1 MASVMGV
8 SGLISE
14 AQLGLTLPH
23 EHLFTNLS
31 FYWSGEAP
39 EVALRDFYDQPVSRF
54 IRQEVLQAPWA
65 FKDNTILDS
74 LLNSIDETNSFLRAG
89 GKTIVD
95 MSPTPAMG
103 RNPNGLLTISIE
115 TGANVIMSAGRY
127 SEPSMEDADKKRDI
141 DDLVKDFMS
150 EFVDGVGET
159 AIHPGLLKVGF
170 VDRIDKASEINSL
183 RAAGRVQK
191 RVGCALSVHPHIWA
205 PDSNLILDILEEE
218 GCDLHKVILCHQDY
232 LGRQVEYLSSLV
244 GRGVFI
250 EFDTFGSGLINDRMW
265 QMEESTK
272 IKNVKEQIQIGNAS
286 HVLISG
292 DMCLKVM
299 LSKWG
304 GKGLV
309 NIPQY
314 TLPAMQAA
322 GIAEEF
328 IQMIVIE
335 NPKKALCH

>member
-1 MASVMGV
+1 MGV
-8 SGLISE
+8 AGSISE

-31 FYWSGEAP
+31 FYWSGEAH
-39 EVALRDFYDQPVSRF
+39 EAGLRDFYNRPVSRF
-54 IRQEVLQAPWA
+54 IRQEVVQAPWA
-65 FKDNTILDS
+65 FKDNTILDN
-74 LLNSIDETNSFLRAG
+74 LLNSIDETNAFLRAG

-115 TGANVIMSAGRY
+115 TGAYVIMSTGRY
-127 SEPSMEDADKKRDI
+127 SEPSMEDADKKKGI
-141 DDLVKDFMS
+141 DDLVKDFMR

-159 AIHPGLLKVGF
+159 AVHPGLLKVGF
-170 VDRIDKASEINSL
+170 VDRIDKEPEINSL

-205 PDSNLILDILEEE
+205 ADSHLILDILEEE
-218 GCDLHKVILCHQDY
+218 GCDLGKVILCHQDY
-232 LGRQVEYLSSLV
+232 LGQQVDYLNSLV
-244 GRGVFI
+244 ERGVFI

-272 IKNVKEQIQIGNAS
+272 IENVKVQIKIGNAA
-286 HVLISG
+286 HLLISG

-309 NIPQY
+309 NIPRY
-314 TLPAMQAA
+314 TVPAMRAA
-322 GIAEEF
+322 GIDEEI

-335 NPKKALCH
+335 NPKRALCH